1 MSYDNFRN
9 RNNRE
14 IKNLFNLFQNY
25 IENNK
30 FFFQEKKI
38 KLNFFGEISLLPK
51 NTKNLIIKLNK
62 NTKKFKKLLN
72 WKPKHNN
79 IKKIIL
85 SAINWEKKL
94 NKKN

>member
-1 MSYDNFRN
+1 MRPGDIAQVYS
-9 RNNRE
+9 
-14 IKNLFNLFQNY
+14 
-25 IENNK
+25 
-30 FFFQEKKI
+30 
-38 KLNFFGEISLLPK
+38 
-51 NTKNLIIKLNK
+51 

-85 SAINWEKKL
+85 SAIKWEKKL